1 MKLTVN
7 PVNFEIAERLEKYIT
22 KKTARYEK
30 ILNNPGAEMEIR
42 LTVVKPETNLNKQT
56 QIRVI
61 GNGPEMFAEKT
72 CDTFE
77 QGLDVALEAIDRQIE
92 KTKDK

>member
-1 MKLTVN
+1 MKMTVN
-7 PVNFEIAERLEKYIT
+7 AINFEIAEHLNQYIE
-22 KKTARYEK
+22 KKTRKYEK
-30 ILNNPGAEMEIR
+30 VLNNEGAVMDVR

-56 QIRVI
+56 QIRVT

-77 QGLDVALEAIDRQIE
+77 QGIDLCLEAIERQIE
-92 KTKDK
+92 RMKDR